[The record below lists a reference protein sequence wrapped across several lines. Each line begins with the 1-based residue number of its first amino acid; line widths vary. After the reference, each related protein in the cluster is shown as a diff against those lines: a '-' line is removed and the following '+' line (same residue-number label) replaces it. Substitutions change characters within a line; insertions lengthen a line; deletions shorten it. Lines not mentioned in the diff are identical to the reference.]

1 MRFFWR
7 YLRGLIYYISS
18 MLESA
23 LNLVFSAFF
32 IPYRLDF
39 AIHIF
44 DKFSKVFLPAKQK
57 DLMNNLTKDEK
68 YAQAL
73 DLMLKNLNQ

>member
-18 MLESA
+18 ILESA

-32 IPYRLDF
+32 ISYRLDF
-39 AIHIF
+39 AIHVF
-44 DKFSKVFLPAKQK
+44 DRFTKIFLPVKQK
-57 DLMNNLTKDEK
+57 DLMDNLTKDEK

-73 DLMLKNLNQ
+73 DLMLKNLRQ